1 MSIWK
6 KLGVGVLLLL
16 LLASISFLAFRDRIL
31 GEKAERTEKEEQQM
45 LEKLPEGELEI
56 IIEEPKKEEKTT
68 FFAIEA
74 DASVLRGG
82 TQSVLDRAQALGANA
97 IAVRVKDASG
107 KMHYSS
113 AIPEAQDAE
122 AIVGNAVS
130 DGAIED
136 LVASKYHTVARVTAL
151 HDSAFAFRYPDG
163 AAVQQLQ
170 YPGVV
175 WYDPDSTFWLAPE
188 KELTGSYLSRIALE
202 CAALGFDELLLDEF
216 AYPSNGRQSNIDE
229 SGRAMSRSEAIE
241 ALAQELFRSLEDTQ
255 MRLSLEL
262 DAKTVLA
269 GGNEEKG
276 QNVEALA
283 LCFDRIYVKTTASEL
298 SRLEKVFAV
307 LDVEFVPILTEV
319 REDGAFLL
327 SE

>member
-6 KLGVGVLLLL
+6 KLGIGVLVLLLL
-16 LLASISFLAFRDRIL
+16 GSIGFLAFRDRIL
-31 GEKAERTEKEEQQM
+31 SPERTEKEEQQI

-56 IIEEPKKEEKTT
+56 IIEEPKKEENSA

-74 DASVLRGG
+74 DASALRGG
-82 TQSVLDRAQALGANA
+82 TQSLLDRASELGANA
-97 IAVRVKDASG
+97 IAVRLKDAAG
-107 KMHYSS
+107 KLHYTSD
-113 AIPEAQDAE
+113 IPEAQKAE
-122 AIVGNAVS
+122 AVVGNAVS

-136 LVASKYHTVARVTAL
+136 LVNSKYHTVARVTAL
-151 HDSAFAFRYPDG
+151 HDNAFAFRYPDD

-202 CAALGFDELLLDEF
+202 CAALGFDELLLDAF

-229 SGRAMSRSEAIE
+229 RGRAVTRSEAIE
-241 ALAQELFRSLEDTQ
+241 ALAQELFRALEDTQ
-255 MRLSLEL
+255 MLLSLEL
-262 DAKTVLA
+262 DAQTVLA
-269 GGNEEKG
+269 GGDEEKG
-276 QNVEALA
+276 QNVEQLS

-298 SRLEKVFAV
+298 PKLEKVFAA

-319 REDGAFLL
+319 REDGVFLL
-327 SE
+327 SK